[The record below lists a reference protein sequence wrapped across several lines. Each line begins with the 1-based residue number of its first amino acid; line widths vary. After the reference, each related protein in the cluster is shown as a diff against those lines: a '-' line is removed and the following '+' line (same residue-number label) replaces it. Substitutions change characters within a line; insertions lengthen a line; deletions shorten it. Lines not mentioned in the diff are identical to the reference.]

1 MVSKVR
7 CWIGW
12 LIFSLNSSNEYR
24 LDVYSGIPQGGV
36 LRQVLFIQYVNDLPE
51 VVQLIYGYKGVNLKE
66 IAKDFFLSPCILVMS
81 LEY

>member
-12 LIFSLNSSNEYR
+12 LIFSLDSSNEYR

-36 LRQVLFIQYVNDLPE
+36 LRQVLFIQYVNDLPD
-51 VVQLIYGYKGVNLKE
+51 VLAISCMMFANDTKVNND
-66 IAKDFFLSPCILVMS
+66 A
-81 LEY
+81 